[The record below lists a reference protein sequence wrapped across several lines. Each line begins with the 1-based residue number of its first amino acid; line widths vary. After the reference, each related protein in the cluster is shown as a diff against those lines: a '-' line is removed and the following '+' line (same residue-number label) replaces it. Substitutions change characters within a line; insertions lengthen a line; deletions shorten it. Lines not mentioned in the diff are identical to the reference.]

1 MSIQKISSLVFF
13 LFISLLYSCNNDQEQ
28 SAFDSILIQAPY
40 SDITDS
46 IQKEPA
52 RDDLY
57 FHRAILLN
65 KNNLPE
71 PALVDFQKAWSL
83 SKQETYAVGISNILL
98 EKNKKE
104 AIAFINEA
112 LLELP
117 QSIFLKLTL
126 VRLYSENNEVDKAL
140 DICNSILEQQ
150 PDQVNALL
158 LKAELLQKKN
168 DNKEATNA
176 LETAYQLAPGN
187 LEVAF
192 KLAYQYAETN
202 NERTIILADS
212 LIAADALKMHAE
224 PYYIKGLY
232 YSNINQKAKAITL
245 FDQTIKTEY
254 NYLNAYIEKGKA
266 LLDLKK
272 NKEALDV
279 FQLANTI
286 SPSFPDAYFWIG
298 KCQELNGEMEEAKL
312 SYQKAYGLD
321 KSFTEAREAA
331 EAIK

>member
-1 MSIQKISSLVFF
+1 MSIQKIITGL
-13 LFISLLYSCNNDQEQ
+13 LFIVVITILSCNSEQEQ
-28 SAFDSILIQAPY
+28 SPFADVLSQQPY
-40 SDITDS
+40 TGITDS
-46 IQKEPA
+46 IRKEPN

-57 FHRAILLN
+57 FRRAILLN

-71 PALVDFQKAWSL
+71 PALSDFQKAWSI
-83 SKQETYAVGISNILL
+83 SRQETYAVGISNILL
-98 EKNKKE
+98 DKNKNE
-104 AIAFINEA
+104 AAAFIVEA
-112 LLELP
+112 LKELP

-126 VRLYSENNEVDKAL
+126 TRLYSDDNEIEKAL
-140 DICNSILEQQ
+140 AICISILEQQ

-168 DNKEATNA
+168 DNTEATNV
-176 LETAYQLAPGN
+176 LETAYHLVPEN
-187 LEVAF
+187 LDVAY
-192 KLAYQYAETN
+192 KLAYQYAEN
-202 NERTIILADS
+202 KNDKTIALADS
-212 LIAADALKMHAE
+212 LIAKDSLKMHAE

-232 YSNINQKAKAITL
+232 YSNTNQKAKAITL

-272 NKEALDV
+272 NKEALQV

-298 KCQELNGEMEEAKL
+298 KCQELNGEKEDAKL
-312 SYQKAYGLD
+312 SYKKAFSLD
-321 KSFTEAREAA
+321 KSFTEAKEAA
-331 EAIK
+331 DAIK

>member
-1 MSIQKISSLVFF
+1 MSIQKISAVVFL
-13 LFISLLYSCNNDQEQ
+13 LFATLIFSCNNNQEQ
-28 SAFDSILIQAPY
+28 SPYAAILTQAPY
-40 SDITDS
+40 DVITDS
-46 IQKEPA
+46 IQKEPS

-71 PALVDFQKAWSL
+71 PALVDFEKAWSL

-98 EKNKKE
+98 DKNKSE
-104 AIAFINEA
+104 AMGFIQEA
-112 LLELP
+112 LKELP
-117 QSIFLKLTL
+117 QSIFLNLTL
-126 VRLYSENNEVDKAL
+126 IRLYNDNNESDKAL
-140 DICNSILEQQ
+140 AICNSILEQQ
-150 PDQVNALL
+150 PDQVNTLL

-168 DNKEATNA
+168 DSKEATNT
-176 LETAYQLAPGN
+176 LENAYHLAPGN
-187 LEVAF
+187 LEVAY
-192 KLAYQYAETN
+192 KLAYQYAEN
-202 NERTIILADS
+202 KNDKTIVFVDS
-212 LIAADALKMHAE
+212 LIAADSLKMHAE

-232 YSNINQKAKAITL
+232 YSNINQKAKAIAF

-254 NYLNAYIEKGKA
+254 NYLNAYIEKGKT

-272 NKEALDV
+272 NKEALGV

-298 KCQELNGEMEEAKL
+298 KCQELNGEKEEAKL
-312 SYQKAYGLD
+312 SYQKAYSLD
-321 KSFTEAREAA
+321 KSFTEAKEAA